1 MIFTSLL
8 LYLELQKGTDLGA
21 DFKEAI
27 GCQTSSLS
35 RFSIQH
41 FSLTI
46 KVLFPSEI
54 HYIQKVKYGIMTS
67 SN

>member
-21 DFKEAI
+21 DLKEAI

-35 RFSIQH
+35 RSSIQH
-41 FSLTI
+41 FLLTI
-46 KVLFPSEI
+46 KVLCPIEI
-54 HYIQKVKYGIMTS
+54 RYIQKVKYGIMTS

>member
-1 MIFTSLL
+1 MIFISLL

-21 DFKEAI
+21 DLKEAI

-35 RFSIQH
+35 YFNIQH
-41 FSLTI
+41 FFLKI
-46 KVLFPSEI
+46 KVLCPGEI
-54 HYIQKVKYGIMTS
+54 RYIQKVKYGIMTS